1 MNCLISKPIPQR
13 KMHVTSAYICLS
25 IFLVLILQTGDHT
38 VDWAW
43 YLFFFP
49 LSIVLVATLIN
60 FWRVCDYNSKT
71 RLLLFHR
78 KNSGNIYHLQDLFA
92 VPPGSS
98 LLLFVGSALEVGL
111 CESVEGPCSA
121 QLQHI
126 WSPLHL
132 NLCSDFLPKAGLRP
146 GNDGVKP
153 RAFAPSQKELYFSL
167 EK

>member
-13 KMHVTSAYICLS
+13 KMQVTSAYIASVFFWFWYYKLE
-25 IFLVLILQTGDHT
+25 THT

-43 YLFFFP
+43 YLFFFS

-92 VPPGSS
+92 VSPGSL

-111 CESVEGPCSA
+111 CESMAGPCSA
-121 QLQHI
+121 KLQHI

-132 NLCSDFLPKAGLRP
+132 NLCFDFLLKTGLCP

-153 RAFAPSQKELYFSL
+153 RAFAPTQKELDFSL
-167 EK
+167 GK